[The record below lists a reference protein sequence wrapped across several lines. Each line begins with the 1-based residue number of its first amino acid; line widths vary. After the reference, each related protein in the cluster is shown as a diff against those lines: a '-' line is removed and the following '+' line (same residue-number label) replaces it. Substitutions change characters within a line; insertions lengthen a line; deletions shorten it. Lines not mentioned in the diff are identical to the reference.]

1 MDEASPWQNVRRH
14 TPRPTETNRRNSRV
28 AGYSDTPLPT
38 SNPPPPPPYP
48 TTHPLTSLP
57 PHFPIPHPHER
68 TPNPRSLVSLPP
80 YTQVRLAAARR
91 RGSKPGAAA
100 RVGWQLGHGS
110 NRGFWAQGVWASG
123 LWPSVLW
130 PEQEN
135 TISCIVTKN
144 ICFSTAQHL
153 SYVEL

>member
-38 SNPPPPPPYP
+38 HPPPNL
-48 TTHPLTSLP
+48 TTHPLTSLSP
-57 PHFPIPHPHER
+57 YFPIPHPHER

-80 YTQVRLAAARR
+80 YTQVRPAAARR
-91 RGSKPGAAA
+91 RGSEPGAAA

-110 NRGFWAQGVWASG
+110 NRAGRRG
-123 LWPSVLW
+123 LRHQLTTRQHTTIHKLLTSHHSSAVQSAADRLPSPDLGRCG
-130 PEQEN
+130 E
-135 TISCIVTKN
+135 
-144 ICFSTAQHL
+144 
-153 SYVEL
+153 